1 MNRPA
6 FEALPGGRPE
16 PKPWVEMLRDAV
28 QPEFRVEVFEPL
40 AGDPALYGPTC
51 AVQGCP
57 GRGVNRSLG
66 LKPKGVNHSI
76 GAFHRGYLCLA
87 HVEMWRRNGEP
98 PVDAWVRHSAR
109 ALRTQRVAQACTV
122 RGCKRSL
129 VGQRLCSA
137 HHRRWDRAGQP
148 DLTEFARVQTP
159 APALNG
165 RCSVP
170 ECRFPPIGKWGF
182 CDAHAQRY
190 RNARYARPELTPEDY
205 LAHLT
210 EAQKA
215 SAPRY
220 DMRGLPQVVQL
231 EMQLALQLRQQARKG
246 QMQPLT
252 FGQVVRWL
260 DDEDAR
266 SVLEHGEA
274 WWVNSAKLRWPTR
287 RLQANPLAWLRY
299 VRQCSMALR
308 EEHSG
313 EEVWRW
319 DTWPTDRIDVDGR
332 WAHQPARRIYFA
344 EIDPMWL
351 REMVKRW
358 ARWRITSAT
367 KSPASIAVSTSS
379 IRRFCRWAETNNVT
393 LGSPAMITRAVL
405 ERYRADVFLLAV
417 SPNRKSGLL
426 TDLKVFLD
434 DVRLHEWA
442 NGLSA
447 NATYYR
453 GEIPRAR
460 QSLPRFIDEYVMGQL
475 ETDESLDRLPDLT
488 TRTAVVILIETGL
501 RSIDCL
507 RLRYDPITT
516 DEAGAPYL
524 VFVNHKLSREVI
536 IPISERLQAQVRR
549 QQQDLAKRFAKPPSI
564 LLPRVRANPD
574 GEIPFSWGTLG
585 RRLERWLAD
594 CEVRDVTGKQAR
606 ITTHQFRHT
615 VGTRMVNNKVPIDT
629 IQQMLD
635 HSSPAM
641 TAVYATI
648 KHQTLRGVRPLPRAD
663 QHPRRDDPPRPT
675 RPTGRCRLGE
685 REPRAR
691 EADASERVLRPAPA
705 ADLPAPERVPDLQ
718 QLPHHRRV
726 PTPAPRAA

>member
-1 MNRPA
+1 
-6 FEALPGGRPE
+6 
-16 PKPWVEMLRDAV
+16 
-28 QPEFRVEVFEPL
+28 
-40 AGDPALYGPTC
+40 
-51 AVQGCP
+51 
-57 GRGVNRSLG
+57 
-66 LKPKGVNHSI
+66 
-76 GAFHRGYLCLA
+76 
-87 HVEMWRRNGEP
+87 
-98 PVDAWVRHSAR
+98 
-109 ALRTQRVAQACTV
+109 
-122 RGCKRSL
+122 
-129 VGQRLCSA
+129 
-137 HHRRWDRAGQP
+137 
-148 DLTEFARVQTP
+148 
-159 APALNG
+159 
-165 RCSVP
+165 
-170 ECRFPPIGKWGF
+170 
-182 CDAHAQRY
+182 
-190 RNARYARPELTPEDY
+190 
-205 LAHLT
+205 
-210 EAQKA
+210 
-215 SAPRY
+215 
-220 DMRGLPQVVQL
+220 MRGLPQVVQL

-260 DDEDAR
+260 DDEHAR

-299 VRQCSMALR
+299 VRQCAMALR

-405 ERYRADVFLLAV
+405 ERADVFLLAV

-442 NGLSA
+442 DGLSA

-516 DEAGAPYL
+516 PPMRRARRISCSSITSSRARRSSQSRNACRLRSAASSRISPSGSPSHRRSCCRGFGRTRTVRSRSAGARSAGDWSGGWP
-524 VFVNHKLSREVI
+524 
-536 IPISERLQAQVRR
+536 
-549 QQQDLAKRFAKPPSI
+549 
-564 LLPRVRANPD
+564 
-574 GEIPFSWGTLG
+574 T
-585 RRLERWLAD
+585 
-594 CEVRDVTGKQAR
+594 AR
-606 ITTHQFRHT
+606 
-615 VGTRMVNNKVPIDT
+615 
-629 IQQMLD
+629 
-635 HSSPAM
+635 SAM
-641 TAVYATI
+641 
-648 KHQTLRGVRPLPRAD
+648 
-663 QHPRRDDPPRPT
+663 
-675 RPTGRCRLGE
+675 
-685 REPRAR
+685 
-691 EADASERVLRPAPA
+691 
-705 ADLPAPERVPDLQ
+705 
-718 QLPHHRRV
+718 
-726 PTPAPRAA
+726 